1 MKLVSA
7 LLILCLLMACAPQV
21 TAPTLTPRPTRIPST
36 RTPAPSV
43 TPYPTPTRAP
53 TWTPEPTPTAQISI
67 STSDPFNAYT
77 MYMLRMRQYGG
88 GEAENLATMAKADS
102 FIRYSIRY
110 PSDGLKVYGFM
121 SVPFGK
127 GPFPVIIVLHGYINP
142 AEYKT
147 IDYTT
152 EAADG
157 LTKQGYIVI
166 HPNLR
171 NFPPSDRG
179 DALFRVGYAIDVLN
193 LIALVQQKTGQP
205 GLFEKVDAGRMGIW
219 SHSMGGEIALRVAVV
234 SHDIKAIVLY
244 SPMSGDEQKN
254 SQFFNDMT
262 GSSENKQEL
271 LASPQSFAAISPATY
286 YKDINAAIQIH
297 HGTADTVIP
306 VAWAEETCQA
316 LKDAGR
322 QVECYYYAGAEHSF
336 RTRYL
341 EQFGPR
347 VDGFFAKYLK
357 P

>member
-127 GPFPVIIVLHGYINP
+127 G
-142 AEYKT
+142 
-147 IDYTT
+147 
-152 EAADG
+152 
-157 LTKQGYIVI
+157 
-166 HPNLR
+166 R
-171 NFPPSDRG
+171 SRSS
-179 DALFRVGYAIDVLN
+179 LFC
-193 LIALVQQKTGQP
+193 
-205 GLFEKVDAGRMGIW
+205 MGI
-219 SHSMGGEIALRVAVV
+219 STRPNTKLSITPLR
-234 SHDIKAIVLY
+234 
-244 SPMSGDEQKN
+244 
-254 SQFFNDMT
+254 
-262 GSSENKQEL
+262 
-271 LASPQSFAAISPATY
+271 
-286 YKDINAAIQIH
+286 
-297 HGTADTVIP
+297 
-306 VAWAEETCQA
+306 
-316 LKDAGR
+316 
-322 QVECYYYAGAEHSF
+322 
-336 RTRYL
+336 
-341 EQFGPR
+341 PR
-347 VDGFFAKYLK
+347 MA
-357 P
+357 